1 MASDLVRTVI
11 EPIEWQQSAVLSSGS
26 VPVVQ
31 MNVPTRDSDH
41 CASQGPAIEEP
52 GQDSLVK
59 ARYASTVLR
68 VAQTADQHTAARL
81 LSGLAR
87 DFPCRS
93 ERLEIAELHFR
104 AIDSFFELATAL
116 TNETGSRPQ
125 DLWKRAVNAAT
136 AWLQAVDDL

>member
-1 MASDLVRTVI
+1 MPSDLVRTVMG
-11 EPIEWQQSAVLSSGS
+11 PIEWQQSAVSGS
-26 VPVVQ
+26 GSLPVVQ
-31 MNVPTRDSDH
+31 MYEPTRDSDQS
-41 CASQGPAIEEP
+41 ASQDLAIGDP

-87 DFPCRS
+87 EFPCRN

-104 AIDSFFELATAL
+104 AIDSFLELATAL
-116 TNETGSRPQ
+116 TNETGSNSQ
-125 DLWKRAVNAAT
+125 DLWKRAVNAHA
-136 AWLQAVDDL
+136 AWFRAVSSI